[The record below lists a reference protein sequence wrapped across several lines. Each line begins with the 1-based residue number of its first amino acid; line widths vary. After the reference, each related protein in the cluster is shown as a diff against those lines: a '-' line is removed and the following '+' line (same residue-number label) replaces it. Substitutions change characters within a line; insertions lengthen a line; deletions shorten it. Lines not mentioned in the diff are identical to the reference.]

1 MIINSIHMKNNESI
15 KLKVTQVT
23 GMECLSISI
32 GEKLS
37 ESYTTQNTTVSFFLT
52 LGGLMDL
59 YYQLEEEIEKL
70 GIDA

>member
-1 MIINSIHMKNNESI
+1 
-15 KLKVTQVT
+15 
-23 GMECLSISI
+23 
-32 GEKLS
+32 
-37 ESYTTQNTTVSFFLT
+37 VSFFLT